1 MIKWDSQ
8 EAIEM
13 NANGGSLPIELL
25 LQRLVASEE
34 RFRSIIDKSA
44 DAILII
50 DEQGVIQFANPES
63 ENLFGRSSREL
74 LGQPFGYPVI
84 GASTTEIEILRKGR
98 LPVVSEMKVVAT
110 GWDNRPALLATL
122 RDVSRRKWLEENLQS
137 ALADSETA
145 RNQIDTILRSVG
157 EGLIVTDNRQ
167 QVILINQAAELL
179 LGVTCRQVY
188 LQPIES
194 LFAHRDSQRQF
205 PQNLALKPGEPF
217 DFELPGPDP
226 KRPRQVQAKAALILD
241 SLGNQLG
248 LVTTLQDVT
257 NLREVER
264 MKSEFVS
271 LAAHELGSPL
281 TCIIGFAE
289 LLLDNPGLSSE
300 ERRDMLHTIREQG
313 FAMRDIIGSF
323 LDLARIEAGQPLP
336 LKEGV
341 CTVSEL
347 MEKLEPFVR
356 INQEKYRI
364 EFDLTDG
371 DALIL
376 VDRKRL
382 GQVLE
387 NLLSNATK
395 YSAPGTLIRVVGRR
409 TGSDYQF
416 SVQDQGI
423 GMTPDQVERIF
434 DKFYRAN
441 AGDKAISGLGLGMSI
456 VKFIVEAHQGKIWV
470 ESCFNQGTTVWFTI
484 PLQHFDL
491 QEQVKEPA
499 P

>member
-1 MIKWDSQ
+1 MMNWDSQ
-8 EAIEM
+8 EAIAM
-13 NANGGSLPIELL
+13 NDNDGSLPVEML

-50 DEQGVIQFANPES
+50 DDQGVIQFANPES

-74 LGQPFGYPVI
+74 LGQPFGYPAI
-84 GASTTEIEILRKGR
+84 GPCTTEIEILRKGR
-98 LPVVSEMKVVAT
+98 SPVISEMKVVDT

-122 RDVSRRKWLEENLQS
+122 RDVSRRKMLEENLQS

-167 QVILINQAAELL
+167 RIILINQAAELL

-188 LQPIES
+188 LQPMES
-194 LFAHRDSQRQF
+194 LFEHQDSQRQVAK
-205 PQNLALKPGEPF
+205 NLSLKPGQPF

-241 SLGNQLG
+241 SLGNRLG

-281 TCIIGFAE
+281 TCIIGFAD
-289 LLLDNPGLSSE
+289 LLLDHPDLPPE
-300 ERRDMLHTIREQG
+300 EQRNLLQTIREQG
-313 FAMRDIIGSF
+313 FAMRDIIGGF

-336 LKEGV
+336 LKEGL
-341 CTVSEL
+341 CTVNEL
-347 MEKLEPFVR
+347 LERIEPFVR
-356 INQEKYRI
+356 LNQGKYRI
-364 EFDLTDG
+364 ELDLTDG
-371 DALIL
+371 DTFLL

-395 YSAPGTLIRVVGRR
+395 YSPPGSRIRVGGGRTER
-409 TGSDYQF
+409 HYRF

-456 VKFIVEAHQGKIWV
+456 VKFIVEAHRGEIGV

-484 PLQHFDL
+484 PVQDFHPVD
-491 QEQVKEPA
+491 QGKGPA
-499 P
+499 L